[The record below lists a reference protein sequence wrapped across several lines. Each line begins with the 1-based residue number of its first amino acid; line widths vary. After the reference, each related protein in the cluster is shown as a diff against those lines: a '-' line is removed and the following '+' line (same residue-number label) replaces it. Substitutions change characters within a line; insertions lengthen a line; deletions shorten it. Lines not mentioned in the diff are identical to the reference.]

1 MVEEWDAISVEA
13 VNNLVYQWGKRCK
26 LALEKNG
33 IGFHIKIFIYIIKY
47 I

>member
-1 MVEEWDAISVEA
+1 MVEECDAISVEA
-13 VNNLVYQWGKRCK
+13 VNNLVLSMEKKCK

-33 IGFHIKIFIYIIKY
+33 VGFHIKFFIYIIKY